1 MLGEGNG
8 RAFSRLGD
16 GVGALA
22 GAGELSPAAKE
33 RRDERVRQVAMT
45 EARARIAAIDA
56 GHRAAVEILS
66 RLGFFPDESPSLG
79 AKPASRTAA
88 VTGDIDY
95 GDDDDLEESARE
107 NHVEPKDDRPR
118 VHASLGSESLAQRRA
133 DRRSQR
139 RAGRRHAHLMGAQ
152 AARDAVERF
161 YGADSEEAR
170 TVAAPYSTEAADAA
184 ADAELG
190 LSQDGLVD
198 LARETGDE
206 VGYAEGLRTANDALG
221 TSYTVAEMRREGSR
235 RASGPAP
242 GPAPGPARGPA
253 PGPAPGPARGPTP
266 ESTPELTLMLGEGN
280 GRAFSRLGDGVG
292 ALAGA
297 GELSP
302 AAKERRDE
310 RVRQVAMTE
319 ARARI
324 AAIDAGHRAAVEILS
339 RLGFFPDESP
349 SLGAKPASRTAAVT
363 GDIDYGDDD
372 DLEES
377 AREDHVEPKDDR
389 PRVHAS
395 LGSESLAQRR
405 ADRRSQRRAGRR
417 HAHLMGAQAAR
428 DAVDRFYGAD
438 SEEARTVAAPYS
450 TEAAAAADAE
460 LGLSQDGLVD
470 LARETGDEVGYAE
483 GLRTA
488 NDALGTS
495 YTVAEM
501 RREGSRRA
509 SGPAPGPAPGPA
521 RGPAPGPAPGPA
533 RGPTPESTP
542 ELTLMLGEGNGRA
555 FSRLGDG
562 VGALAGAGELS
573 PAAKER
579 RDERVRQVAMTEARA
594 RIAAIDAGHRAAVEI
609 LSRLGFFSRR
619 VALPR
624 RETRVQDGGGDGGH
638 RLRRRRRPRRVCSR
652 EPRRAEGRPPSRPRV
667 PWF

>member
-1 MLGEGNG
+1 
-8 RAFSRLGD
+8 
-16 GVGALA
+16 
-22 GAGELSPAAKE
+22 
-33 RRDERVRQVAMT
+33 
-45 EARARIAAIDA
+45 
-56 GHRAAVEILS
+56 
-66 RLGFFPDESPSLG
+66 
-79 AKPASRTAA
+79 
-88 VTGDIDY
+88 
-95 GDDDDLEESARE
+95 
-107 NHVEPKDDRPR
+107 
-118 VHASLGSESLAQRRA
+118 
-133 DRRSQR
+133 
-139 RAGRRHAHLMGAQ
+139 MGAQ

-242 GPAPGPARGPA
+242 GPAPGPAH
-253 PGPAPGPARGPTP
+253 GPAPGPARGPTP

-395 LGSESLAQRR
+395 LGTKSLAQRR

-428 DAVDRFYGAD
+428 DAVERFYGAD

-450 TEAAAAADAE
+450 TEAADAAADAE

-521 RGPAPGPAPGPA
+521 HGPAPGPAPGPA

-573 PAAKER
+573 P
-579 RDERVRQVAMTEARA
+579 
-594 RIAAIDAGHRAAVEI
+594 
-609 LSRLGFFSRR
+609 
-619 VALPR
+619 
-624 RETRVQDGGGDGGH
+624 
-638 RLRRRRRPRRVCSR
+638 RRRSDETSVCDR
-652 EPRRAEGRPPSRPRV
+652 WP
-667 PWF
+667 

>member
-1 MLGEGNG
+1 
-8 RAFSRLGD
+8 
-16 GVGALA
+16 
-22 GAGELSPAAKE
+22 
-33 RRDERVRQVAMT
+33 
-45 EARARIAAIDA
+45 
-56 GHRAAVEILS
+56 
-66 RLGFFPDESPSLG
+66 
-79 AKPASRTAA
+79 
-88 VTGDIDY
+88 
-95 GDDDDLEESARE
+95 
-107 NHVEPKDDRPR
+107 
-118 VHASLGSESLAQRRA
+118 
-133 DRRSQR
+133 
-139 RAGRRHAHLMGAQ
+139 
-152 AARDAVERF
+152 
-161 YGADSEEAR
+161 
-170 TVAAPYSTEAADAA
+170 
-184 ADAELG
+184 
-190 LSQDGLVD
+190 
-198 LARETGDE
+198 
-206 VGYAEGLRTANDALG
+206 
-221 TSYTVAEMRREGSR
+221 
-235 RASGPAP
+235 
-242 GPAPGPARGPA
+242 
-253 PGPAPGPARGPTP
+253 
-266 ESTPELTLMLGEGN
+266 MLGEGN

-428 DAVDRFYGAD
+428 DAVERFYGAD

-450 TEAAAAADAE
+450 TEAADAAADAE

-521 RGPAPGPAPGPA
+521 RGPTPESTPQPAPGPA

-542 ELTLMLGEGNGRA
+542 ELTPMLGEGNGRA

-562 VGALAGAGELS
+562 VGAFARAGALAGAGV
-573 PAAKER
+573 AAVAAAAFVATRARER
-579 RDERVRQVAMTEARA
+579 REDGDDADGALRA
-594 RIAAIDAGHRAAVEI
+594 SLVGN
-609 LSRLGFFSRR
+609 
-619 VALPR
+619 
-624 RETRVQDGGGDGGH
+624 
-638 RLRRRRRPRRVCSR
+638 
-652 EPRRAEGRPPSRPRV
+652 AEDDRYGSIV
-667 PWF
+667 

>member
-1 MLGEGNG
+1 MVLKASLSAALIDALSAALVDVMPTSWARKRARRCGEVLRRGFEEARTVAAPYSTEAADAAADAELGLSQDGLVDLARETGDEVGYAEGLRTANDALG
-8 RAFSRLGD
+8 TSYTVAEMRREGSRRASRLARPGRRPGQRAD
-16 GVGALA
+16 RRPGRHANRRPRWATESARARGRWRAL
-22 GAGELSPAAKE
+22 PAAKE

-302 AAKERRDE
+302 R
-310 RVRQVAMTE
+310 
-319 ARARI
+319 
-324 AAIDAGHRAAVEILS
+324 
-339 RLGFFPDESP
+339 
-349 SLGAKPASRTAAVT
+349 
-363 GDIDYGDDD
+363 
-372 DLEES
+372 
-377 AREDHVEPKDDR
+377 
-389 PRVHAS
+389 
-395 LGSESLAQRR
+395 
-405 ADRRSQRRAGRR
+405 RRS
-417 HAHLMGAQAAR
+417 
-428 DAVDRFYGAD
+428 DETSVCDRW
-438 SEEARTVAAPYS
+438 P
-450 TEAAAAADAE
+450 
-460 LGLSQDGLVD
+460 
-470 LARETGDEVGYAE
+470 
-483 GLRTA
+483 
-488 NDALGTS
+488 
-495 YTVAEM
+495 
-501 RREGSRRA
+501 
-509 SGPAPGPAPGPA
+509 
-521 RGPAPGPAPGPA
+521 
-533 RGPTPESTP
+533 
-542 ELTLMLGEGNGRA
+542 
-555 FSRLGDG
+555 
-562 VGALAGAGELS
+562 
-573 PAAKER
+573 
-579 RDERVRQVAMTEARA
+579 
-594 RIAAIDAGHRAAVEI
+594 
-609 LSRLGFFSRR
+609 
-619 VALPR
+619 
-624 RETRVQDGGGDGGH
+624 
-638 RLRRRRRPRRVCSR
+638 
-652 EPRRAEGRPPSRPRV
+652 
-667 PWF
+667 

>member
-1 MLGEGNG
+1 
-8 RAFSRLGD
+8 
-16 GVGALA
+16 
-22 GAGELSPAAKE
+22 
-33 RRDERVRQVAMT
+33 MT

-66 RLGFFPDESPSLG
+66 RLGFFPDESPPPLG

-107 NHVEPKDDRPR
+107 NHAEPKDDRPR

-152 AARDAVERF
+152 AARDAVDRF

-242 GPAPGPARGPA
+242 GPAPGPARGPG

-302 AAKERRDE
+302 RRRSDE
-310 RVRQVAMTE
+310 TSVCDRWRR
-319 ARARI
+319 RAPLPES
-324 AAIDAGHRAAVEILS
+324 AIDAGHRAAVEILS

-377 AREDHVEPKDDR
+377 AARTTRAEGR
-389 PRVHAS
+389 PPASTRPLVLKAS
-395 LGSESLAQRR
+395 LSAALIDA
-405 ADRRSQRRAGRR
+405 RRAGRR
-417 HAHLMGAQAAR
+417 HAHPG
-428 DAVDRFYGAD
+428 
-438 SEEARTVAAPYS
+438 
-450 TEAAAAADAE
+450 
-460 LGLSQDGLVD
+460 
-470 LARETGDEVGYAE
+470 
-483 GLRTA
+483 
-488 NDALGTS
+488 
-495 YTVAEM
+495 
-501 RREGSRRA
+501 RA
-509 SGPAPGPAPGPA
+509 SGA
-521 RGPAPGPAPGPA
+521 RC
-533 RGPTPESTP
+533 T
-542 ELTLMLGEGNGRA
+542 
-555 FSRLGDG
+555 
-562 VGALAGAGELS
+562 
-573 PAAKER
+573 
-579 RDERVRQVAMTEARA
+579 A
-594 RIAAIDAGHRAAVEI
+594 RI
-609 LSRLGFFSRR
+609 
-619 VALPR
+619 
-624 RETRVQDGGGDGGH
+624 REEA
-638 RLRRRRRPRRVCSR
+638 RRRRRTRRKPPTRRRRRARTQPRR
-652 EPRRAEGRPPSRPRV
+652 PRRSGEGNRR
-667 PWF
+667 

>member
-1 MLGEGNG
+1 M
-8 RAFSRLGD
+8 GD

-22 GAGELSPAAKE
+22 GAGRALPAAKE

-66 RLGFFPDESPSLG
+66 SRIFPRRVALPRRETRVQDGGGDGGHRLRRRRRPRRVC
-79 AKPASRTAA
+79 SRGPRRA
-88 VTGDIDY
+88 
-95 GDDDDLEESARE
+95 E
-107 NHVEPKDDRPR
+107 DDRPR

-152 AARDAVERF
+152 AARDAVDRF

-221 TSYTVAEMRREGSR
+221 RRTPSR
-235 RASGPAP
+235 RCAGRVADALLGRRP
-242 GPAPGPARGPA
+242 GRRPGPARGPA

-339 RLGFFPDESP
+339 RLGFSP
-349 SLGAKPASRTAAVT
+349 
-363 GDIDYGDDD
+363 
-372 DLEES
+372 
-377 AREDHVEPKDDR
+377 
-389 PRVHAS
+389 
-395 LGSESLAQRR
+395 
-405 ADRRSQRRAGRR
+405 
-417 HAHLMGAQAAR
+417 
-428 DAVDRFYGAD
+428 
-438 SEEARTVAAPYS
+438 
-450 TEAAAAADAE
+450 
-460 LGLSQDGLVD
+460 
-470 LARETGDEVGYAE
+470 
-483 GLRTA
+483 
-488 NDALGTS
+488 TS
-495 YTVAEM
+495 
-501 RREGSRRA
+501 
-509 SGPAPGPAPGPA
+509 
-521 RGPAPGPAPGPA
+521 
-533 RGPTPESTP
+533 
-542 ELTLMLGEGNGRA
+542 
-555 FSRLGDG
+555 
-562 VGALAGAGELS
+562 
-573 PAAKER
+573 
-579 RDERVRQVAMTEARA
+579 
-594 RIAAIDAGHRAAVEI
+594 
-609 LSRLGFFSRR
+609 
-619 VALPR
+619 
-624 RETRVQDGGGDGGH
+624 
-638 RLRRRRRPRRVCSR
+638 
-652 EPRRAEGRPPSRPRV
+652 RPPSARNPRPGRRR
-667 PWF
+667 

>member
-66 RLGFFPDESPSLG
+66 RLGFSPT
-79 AKPASRTAA
+79 SRPPRRETR
-88 VTGDIDY
+88 VQDGGGDGDIDY

-152 AARDAVERF
+152 AARDAVDRF

-339 RLGFFPDESP
+339 RLGFSP
-349 SLGAKPASRTAAVT
+349 
-363 GDIDYGDDD
+363 
-372 DLEES
+372 
-377 AREDHVEPKDDR
+377 
-389 PRVHAS
+389 
-395 LGSESLAQRR
+395 
-405 ADRRSQRRAGRR
+405 
-417 HAHLMGAQAAR
+417 
-428 DAVDRFYGAD
+428 
-438 SEEARTVAAPYS
+438 
-450 TEAAAAADAE
+450 
-460 LGLSQDGLVD
+460 
-470 LARETGDEVGYAE
+470 
-483 GLRTA
+483 
-488 NDALGTS
+488 
-495 YTVAEM
+495 
-501 RREGSRRA
+501 
-509 SGPAPGPAPGPA
+509 
-521 RGPAPGPAPGPA
+521 
-533 RGPTPESTP
+533 
-542 ELTLMLGEGNGRA
+542 
-555 FSRLGDG
+555 
-562 VGALAGAGELS
+562 
-573 PAAKER
+573 
-579 RDERVRQVAMTEARA
+579 
-594 RIAAIDAGHRAAVEI
+594 
-609 LSRLGFFSRR
+609 RR

>member
-1 MLGEGNG
+1 
-8 RAFSRLGD
+8 
-16 GVGALA
+16 
-22 GAGELSPAAKE
+22 
-33 RRDERVRQVAMT
+33 MT

-302 AAKERRDE
+302 R
-310 RVRQVAMTE
+310 
-319 ARARI
+319 
-324 AAIDAGHRAAVEILS
+324 
-339 RLGFFPDESP
+339 
-349 SLGAKPASRTAAVT
+349 
-363 GDIDYGDDD
+363 
-372 DLEES
+372 
-377 AREDHVEPKDDR
+377 
-389 PRVHAS
+389 
-395 LGSESLAQRR
+395 
-405 ADRRSQRRAGRR
+405 RRS
-417 HAHLMGAQAAR
+417 
-428 DAVDRFYGAD
+428 DETSVCDRW
-438 SEEARTVAAPYS
+438 P
-450 TEAAAAADAE
+450 
-460 LGLSQDGLVD
+460 
-470 LARETGDEVGYAE
+470 
-483 GLRTA
+483 
-488 NDALGTS
+488 
-495 YTVAEM
+495 
-501 RREGSRRA
+501 
-509 SGPAPGPAPGPA
+509 
-521 RGPAPGPAPGPA
+521 
-533 RGPTPESTP
+533 
-542 ELTLMLGEGNGRA
+542 
-555 FSRLGDG
+555 
-562 VGALAGAGELS
+562 
-573 PAAKER
+573 
-579 RDERVRQVAMTEARA
+579 
-594 RIAAIDAGHRAAVEI
+594 
-609 LSRLGFFSRR
+609 
-619 VALPR
+619 
-624 RETRVQDGGGDGGH
+624 
-638 RLRRRRRPRRVCSR
+638 
-652 EPRRAEGRPPSRPRV
+652 
-667 PWF
+667 